1 MSTTEKVLVPMDGSP
16 QSEAALVHA
25 LTLPD
30 VTITLLTVIDPFDT
44 RPEETGYHSPVGRAG
59 MPGYS
64 EEWYEP
70 TKARIR
76 ERFSQAQ
83 GKADARG
90 LTLGTV
96 IEFGDPARSIV
107 SYSERNG
114 IDHIV
119 MGSHGRSGLARI
131 LRGSVSETVMRR
143 SVSPVTVV
151 HDRQVDEESD

>member
-1 MSTTEKVLVPMDGSP
+1 MSTTENILVPMDGSP
-16 QSEAALVHA
+16 QAEAALVHA
-25 LTLPD
+25 LALPD

-44 RPEETGYHSPVGRAG
+44 RPEESGYHSPVGRAG

-70 TKARIR
+70 TKERIR

-83 GKADARG
+83 GRADARG
-90 LTLGTV
+90 LTLATV

-107 SYSERNG
+107 KYSERNG

-119 MGSHGRSGLARI
+119 MGSHGRSGLSRI
-131 LRGSVSETVMRR
+131 LRGSVSEAVMRR
-143 SVSPVTVV
+143 SPSPVTVV
-151 HDRQVDEESD
+151 RDQQADE